1 MADIEEIRRPI
12 YAVLPWFLLI
22 FGAMRCYDVTDPLAY
37 VSVFLHVSFALLLY
51 YLEPYFENLPI
62 REIFT
67 REFLLL
73 CRF

>member
-12 YAVLPWFLLI
+12 YAVLPWILLI
-22 FGAMRCYDVTDPLAY
+22 FGAMRCFDVTNPLAY
-37 VSVFLHVSFALLLY
+37 VSVFLHVSFAMLLY